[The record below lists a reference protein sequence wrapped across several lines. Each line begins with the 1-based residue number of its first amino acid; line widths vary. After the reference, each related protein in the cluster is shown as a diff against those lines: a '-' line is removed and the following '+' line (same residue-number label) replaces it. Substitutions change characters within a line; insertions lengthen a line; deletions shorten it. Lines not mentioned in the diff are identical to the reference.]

1 MREELTAMIARADPF
16 DTSVRTAAWL
26 RIARVLTTIDRAEAD
41 HLLDRGLALL
51 ADLPD
56 EQRLALLPQAACLA
70 ACVAPERAF
79 ALHARTPLEFR
90 TDKFLHDMARH
101 GHAAAAIRYL
111 SQWSE
116 DGEFPYHAAR
126 GLMAHAGNDDERRD
140 MLRSAFRAF
149 HRRSDIDGWHGFQSV
164 LGLFQSHWRLLP
176 LDEGRETIQR
186 FVRII
191 RERPDGRLNGR
202 YTGRRAPV
210 TFSSYRPY
218 LLFTLLG
225 PLRQLDRELA
235 DRITRE
241 NAELARAAD
250 VYPEGHDTDRDRP
263 VTPLTGEAL
272 ERWKRDWT
280 GFGLDSRFFRIDDE
294 RQSDFRD
301 SFDLALRAFA
311 RDTDRRRPNL
321 APREC
326 WPSAEH
332 FRTILYAA
340 GKYEGAGG
348 ARLLDR
354 VPDPALRLFAE
365 IELAAGLAGLEQI
378 GGITRE
384 QG

>member
-1 MREELTAMIARADPF
+1 MREELTAMIARTDPS

-149 HRRSDIDGWHGFQSV
+149 HRRSDIGGWH
-164 LGLFQSHWRLLP
+164 
-176 LDEGRETIQR
+176 
-186 FVRII
+186 
-191 RERPDGRLNGR
+191 
-202 YTGRRAPV
+202 
-210 TFSSYRPY
+210 
-218 LLFTLLG
+218 
-225 PLRQLDRELA
+225 
-235 DRITRE
+235 
-241 NAELARAAD
+241 
-250 VYPEGHDTDRDRP
+250 
-263 VTPLTGEAL
+263 
-272 ERWKRDWT
+272 
-280 GFGLDSRFFRIDDE
+280 
-294 RQSDFRD
+294 
-301 SFDLALRAFA
+301 
-311 RDTDRRRPNL
+311 
-321 APREC
+321 
-326 WPSAEH
+326 
-332 FRTILYAA
+332 
-340 GKYEGAGG
+340 
-348 ARLLDR
+348 
-354 VPDPALRLFAE
+354 
-365 IELAAGLAGLEQI
+365 
-378 GGITRE
+378 
-384 QG
+384 